1 MVVVMMMIMLMV
13 MVMIMTDDD
22 EDDGVEGHFKF
33 GIKYLN
39 SFIKSAAQFVL
50 INHYMILS

>member
-1 MVVVMMMIMLMV
+1 MMMIMLMV

>member
-1 MVVVMMMIMLMV
+1 MI
-13 MVMIMTDDD
+13 ISDDD
-22 EDDGVEGHFKF
+22 DDDDGVEGHFEF

-50 INHYMILS
+50 INHYVIRS

>member
-1 MVVVMMMIMLMV
+1 MMIMMMLMV
-13 MVMIMTDDD
+13 MIMSDDD
-22 EDDGVEGHFKF
+22 DDDGVEGHFEF

-50 INHYMILS
+50 INHYVIRS